1 MCGICGIVDLTG
13 RAAPQPAEIVAM
25 SDLLAHRGPDAHG
38 QWCEGAVGLGHRRL
52 SVIDIAGGI
61 QPMISADSAQVIV
74 FNGEIYNY
82 RQLRQT
88 MPQVAFRTN
97 SDTETLL
104 CMAGEEGTD
113 WLEPLIGMFG
123 FAIWDR
129 NRRRLRLVRDRLGIK
144 PLYYRI
150 ADGRFHFASEMKAL
164 VRCGSSPASI
174 NSLALPEYLAFRNIA
189 GNETLFDGIMEVP
202 PGHMLE
208 LDAATGAIKL
218 TAFWRDSVELSAA
231 GCGFD
236 PAMPIKSAL
245 QDSIRYRLVADV
257 PIGTYNSGGVDSS
270 LVTHF
275 VRGMAAG
282 DLHTFSVGFHEASH
296 DESAYALQVAEI
308 VGSLHHKLTIDAVQ
322 YADNLPL
329 AIWHN
334 DEPLHHAHT
343 VQLLLLSAEAK
354 RFVTVVLT
362 GEGADELFAG
372 YPRYQI
378 PLLARHLSRLP
389 GSALRGLNRM
399 CVLAGAR
406 RIAKLAE
413 VADDLGRSV
422 VEQARFVPRKDLD
435 AIGVGASAAVSRSGK
450 WQELAAENSPLLER
464 VLAYDR
470 ATYLPSL
477 LQRLD
482 RTTMAHGLEARVPF
496 LDHRL
501 LAWSRNLP
509 QSEKI
514 SLGRDNKVVLKRLAR
529 EIFPS
534 AMIDRR
540 KMGFDVP
547 VCAWLRQPESLG
559 RYLDLLTDGT
569 FRQRGHVDA
578 GAVSGMVDAHRAG
591 RGDYSEILWP
601 LLNLEIW
608 ARMFVDDFRHPGG
621 GVASK

>member
-1 MCGICGIVDLTG
+1 MTG

-52 SVIDIAGGI
+52 SVIDIAGGV
-61 QPMISADSAQVIV
+61 QPMTSADDAQVIV

-82 RQLRQT
+82 RQVRQA
-88 MPQVAFRTN
+88 MPQVTFRTN

-104 CMAGEEGTD
+104 CMAAEDGIA
-113 WLEPLIGMFG
+113 WLEPLIGMFA
-123 FAIWDR
+123 FAVWDR
-129 NRRRLRLVRDRLGIK
+129 KRRRLKLVRDRLGIK

-164 VRCGSSPASI
+164 VRCGTSTAAI
-174 NSLALPEYLAFRNIA
+174 NSQALPEYLAFRNIS
-189 GNETLFDGIMEVP
+189 GTETLFEGVKEVP

-208 LDAATGAIKL
+208 LDAATGAITF
-218 TAFWRDSVELSAA
+218 TAYWRDSADLTAR
-231 GCGFD
+231 GGGFE
-236 PAMPIKSAL
+236 PGMPIKSAL
-245 QDSIRYRLVADV
+245 QDAIRYRLVADV

-275 VRGMAAG
+275 VRGMTDG
-282 DLHTFSVGFHEASH
+282 DLHTFSVGFHEATH

-354 RFVTVVLT
+354 QFVTVVLT

-378 PLLARHLSRLP
+378 PLLARYLSHLP
-389 GSALRGLNRM
+389 GNVPGGLNHLCMR
-399 CVLAGAR
+399 AGAR

-435 AIGVGASAAVSRSGK
+435 AIGIGASAASSRSGK
-450 WQELAAENSPLLER
+450 WQELAAEDSPLLER
-464 VLAYDR
+464 VW
-470 ATYLPSL
+470 
-477 LQRLD
+477 
-482 RTTMAHGLEARVPF
+482 RTTGPHTCLRSCSVSTARPWRMALRPGSRSWTTVSWPGAGICRS
-496 LDHRL
+496 RRRSA
-501 LAWSRNLP
+501 LAGTIRWS
-509 QSEKI
+509 
-514 SLGRDNKVVLKRLAR
+514 
-529 EIFPS
+529 
-534 AMIDRR
+534 
-540 KMGFDVP
+540 
-547 VCAWLRQPESLG
+547 
-559 RYLDLLTDGT
+559 
-569 FRQRGHVDA
+569 
-578 GAVSGMVDAHRAG
+578 
-591 RGDYSEILWP
+591 
-601 LLNLEIW
+601 
-608 ARMFVDDFRHPGG
+608 
-621 GVASK
+621 